1 MESPS
6 HEAWPRFLDFQ
17 KMIKLMI
24 DKSVLGSK
32 LVAKRGVI
40 EGLSRQQLDSWEFR
54 KTTVVA
60 WVLLFTFRRRMT

>member
-1 MESPS
+1 
-6 HEAWPRFLDFQ
+6 
-17 KMIKLMI
+17 MIKLMI

-40 EGLSRQQLDSWEFR
+40 KGLSRQQLDSWEFR

-60 WVLLFTFRRRMT
+60 LVPLFTFRRRMT

>member
-1 MESPS
+1 MESPDAS
-6 HEAWPRFLDFQ
+6 SWPRFLDFQ
-17 KMIKLMI
+17 TMIKLMI

-40 EGLSRQQLDSWEFR
+40 EGLSRQQLDSLEFR

-60 WVLLFTFRRRMT
+60 WDLLFTFRRRMT

>member
-1 MESPS
+1 
-6 HEAWPRFLDFQ
+6 
-17 KMIKLMI
+17 MIKLMI

-40 EGLSRQQLDSWEFR
+40 KGLSRQQLDSWEFR